1 MPDEPG
7 LWTFRVD
14 AWSDPWATWRHA
26 VTVKLKA
33 GQGPDELAND
43 LEVGAR
49 LLQRV
54 GRRPAERAN
63 RDLLF
68 ARGERAA
75 RHRRSPLQDARRA
88 RALPRRADD
97 HDRAARSAS

>member
-1 MPDEPG
+1 MADEPG

-26 VTVKLKA
+26 VTVKLDA

-68 ARGERAA
+68 GAA
-75 RHRRSPLQDARRA
+75 NALRDTALPLQRAGRA
-88 RALPRRADD
+88 RAVPGRPDD